1 MPKGRIMG
9 ENKASPWKGE
19 DLKGTWVFTR
29 KLDGIRMLRDAEG
42 NPVARSGKP
51 LYNLQDIPK
60 EITDAEIFDTD
71 FETSTSLCRSSV
83 NGKAVSKSQ
92 AYSIFPLDPRLYLST
107 IENPSAECIKQC
119 LQERLDVGDEGLI
132 LRQGMKWIKI
142 KPKDTAD
149 VRVTGFQE
157 GKGKHEGRC
166 GAILTNYGKLG
177 TGFSDEQREMF
188 QKLFDNGELIG
199 IILECSFME
208 WTKYGKMR
216 HPVFERIRYDKDEES
231 LGEAYENLQ

>member
-9 ENKASPWKGE
+9 ENKASPWKQV
-19 DLKGTWVFTR
+19 DLKGQWEFTR
-29 KLDGIRMLRDAEG
+29 KLDGIRMLRDSEG

-51 LYNLQDIPK
+51 LYNLQEIPK
-60 EITDAEIFDTD
+60 EIVDAEIFDTNFD
-71 FETSTSLCRSSV
+71 TSISLCRTSV
-83 NGKAVSKSQ
+83 NGTTVPKSK
-92 AYSIFPLDPRLYLST
+92 AYSILPLDPRLYLFT
-107 IENPSAECIKQC
+107 VENPTAEYINKC

-149 VRVTGFQE
+149 VRVTGFQA

-177 TGFSDEQREMF
+177 TGFTDEQREMF
-188 QKLFDNGELIG
+188 QKLFDNDKLIG

-231 LGEAYENLQ
+231 LGEAYENMQ